1 MSRISKS
8 NTYAIRWL
16 DYTQKSPEDIAS
28 ELKLNVQQV
37 KDVLEKYG
45 RSDGNV
51 PTTQQPVS
59 RVRKMLSSTSNKNHP
74 ITVMTSEASIAI
86 QDSQNNKPSTKDQQS
101 YIYRPNG

>member
-16 DYTQKSPEDIAS
+16 DYTQKSPDDIAA

-51 PTTQQPVS
+51 PITQQPVS

-86 QDSQNNKPSTKDQQS
+86 EASKNNKPSTKDQQS